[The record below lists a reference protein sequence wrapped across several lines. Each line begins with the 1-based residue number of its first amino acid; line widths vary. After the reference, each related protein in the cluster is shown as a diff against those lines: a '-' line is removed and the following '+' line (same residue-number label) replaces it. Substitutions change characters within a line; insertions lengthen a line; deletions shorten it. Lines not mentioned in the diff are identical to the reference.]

1 MTSASIPVGW
11 VLRSSATG
19 FAVGCRV
26 LEPDTPQFGNFVKVP
41 AGANT
46 QTIGLIYD
54 VRVNDDPSVRQL
66 ILSGEL
72 APETVRDQR
81 ENRLVPIEIS
91 VLVVGYQREG
101 RYIHSLPPQ
110 PPISLDAL
118 ENCAGDEVLHFTERL
133 DYLRLILKAGQIST
147 DELIVASLAQAAA
160 VRAPEIRRA
169 FLIQAGQ
176 EVARLL
182 NADLMRLDGILRQ
195 LRLLAS
201 DE

>member
-1 MTSASIPVGW
+1 MTSTSITAGW

-41 AGANT
+41 AGPAAKI
-46 QTIGLIYD
+46 IGLIYD

-91 VLVVGYQREG
+91 VLVVGYQRG
-101 RYIHSLPPQ
+101 DSYIHSLPPQ

-118 ENCAGDEVLHFTERL
+118 ENCTADEILRFTERL
-133 DYLRLILKAGQIST
+133 NYLRLILKAGQISA
-147 DELIVASLAQAAA
+147 DELIVASLSQAAM
-160 VRAPEIRRA
+160 VRAPEIQRA
-169 FLIQAGQ
+169 FLIKAGQ
-176 EVARLL
+176 EIARLL
-182 NADLMRLDGILRQ
+182 SADLMRLDGILQQ
-195 LRLLAS
+195 LRLLTS
-201 DE
+201 YE